1 LTLIKALRRRVNY
14 GFDDLATLYR
24 PDVESARTSG
34 EAGMTAIDICGLL
47 VQTRAERLSEVRERL
62 SRIPGVEVHAATEDG
77 RLVVT
82 VEATDEHSTLDTIT
96 GLVDVPRVAA
106 TSLVYQYS
114 DHQEREQE
122 SAS

>member
-1 LTLIKALRRRVNY
+1 
-14 GFDDLATLYR
+14 
-24 PDVESARTSG
+24 
-34 EAGMTAIDICGLL
+34 MTAIDICGVL
-47 VQTRAERLSEVRERL
+47 VQARAERVPEVRERL
-62 SRIPGVEVHAATEDG
+62 TRIPGVEVHAATEDG

-82 VEATDEHSTLDTIT
+82 VEGSVEHPTLDTIS
-96 GLVDVPRVAA
+96 GLIDVPGVAA

>member
-1 LTLIKALRRRVNY
+1 
-14 GFDDLATLYR
+14 
-24 PDVESARTSG
+24 
-34 EAGMTAIDICGLL
+34 MTAIDICGLL

-62 SRIPGVEVHAATEDG
+62 SLIPGVEVHAATEDG

-96 GLVDVPRVAA
+96 GLVDVPGVAA

>member
-1 LTLIKALRRRVNY
+1 MPSALNPTEHTVM
-14 GFDDLATLYR
+14 
-24 PDVESARTSG
+24 
-34 EAGMTAIDICGLL
+34 AGMQGIDICGLL
-47 VQTRAERLSEVRERL
+47 VQARAERVSEVRERL
-62 SRIPGVEVHAATEDG
+62 ARIPGVEVHAVTEDG

-82 VEATDEHSTLDTIT
+82 VEGTEHHPTLDKINT
-96 GLVDVPRVAA
+96 LVAVPGVAA